1 MGGQPHAELM
11 PEGLAALL
19 SRAAS
24 GEMKARPVE
33 AWNPPDC
40 GPIDIRIDRDG
51 RWYHLGSPIGREPL
65 VRLFASILRRE
76 PDGSH
81 VLVTPVEKLSITV
94 DDVAFLA
101 VEMHAE
107 GRGSKQ
113 RLTFR
118 TNVGDVVT
126 AGPDHPLRFAVDPAN
141 DGVRPYV
148 RVRGGLEARL
158 TRPLLYD
165 LVALSSESG
174 GRVGVMS
181 DGAFF
186 ELPPME
192 MPA

>member
-1 MGGQPHAELM
+1 MGSRPHAELM
-11 PEGLAALL
+11 PDGLAALL

-24 GEMKARPVE
+24 DEMKARPVE

-40 GPIDIRIDRDG
+40 GPIDIRIDAEG
-51 RWYHLGSPIGREPL
+51 RWYHLGSPIGRAPL

-76 PDGSH
+76 PDGSY
-81 VLVTPVEKLSITV
+81 VLVTPVEKLTIRV
-94 DDVAFLA
+94 DDVPFLA

-107 GRGSKQ
+107 GKGAAQ

-126 AGPDHPLRFAVDPAN
+126 AGRDHPLRFAVDAVN
-141 DGVRPYV
+141 GGIRPYL

-158 TRPLLYD
+158 SRPLLYD
-165 LVALSSESG
+165 LVALAAEKA
-174 GRVGVMS
+174 GRLGVTS

-186 ELPPME
+186 ELPPAE
-192 MPA
+192 VPA